1 VNDARPVRILAI
13 DGGGIRGIVPAT
25 MLVELQRRLPRPI
38 VEYFDVVAGT
48 STGGLVASA
57 VCAPAPSGG
66 PHYTPQQ
73 ILEFYVRDGRQI
85 FHRSLGWTVASLGG
99 LRRPKYPA
107 RGIDA
112 FLVDRFGDTELRHAL
127 KPLVLV
133 SYDLTLRA
141 PWVFSSVLAAEE
153 ASRNYLLRDACR
165 ASTAAPTYFP
175 AATVRS
181 LAGDSRELVDGGVC
195 ANDPVLAAFV
205 VAERLYP
212 GRPLALVSL
221 GTGNFTHPIDGAAA
235 KRWGLGGWAWRLLD
249 LFSDG
254 QSAMSE
260 ATTRRLLGAAARDG
274 SRYYRVQPDLPA
286 GLGRMDDTSDENLA
300 GLERVTREHCTRHAA
315 QFDEIATALLSG

>member
-1 VNDARPVRILAI
+1 MNDPQPVRILAV

-25 MLVELQRRLPRPI
+25 VLVELQRLLPRPI
-38 VEYFDVVAGT
+38 IEYFDVVAGT

-57 VCAPAPSGG
+57 VCAPDSSGG
-66 PHYTPQQ
+66 PRYTPQQ
-73 ILEFYVRDGRQI
+73 ILEFYMNECRQI
-85 FHRSLGWTVASLGG
+85 FHRSAWWTIESLGG

-112 FLVDRFGDTELRHAL
+112 FLLAHFGDLELRHAL
-127 KPLVLV
+127 KPLVMV
-133 SYDLTLRA
+133 SYDLTRRA

-153 ASRNYLLRDACR
+153 ATRNFLLRDACR

-205 VAERLYP
+205 VAERLHP
-212 GRPLALVSL
+212 GRPVMLVSL
-221 GTGNFTHPIDGAAA
+221 GTGNFTNPIDGAAA
-235 KRWGLGGWAWRLLD
+235 KRWGVAGWAWRLID
-249 LFSDG
+249 LLSDG

-260 ATTRRLLGAAARDG
+260 ATMRRLLGSAARAH
-274 SRYYRVQPDLPA
+274 SSYHRLQPDLPA
-286 GLGRMDDTSDENLA
+286 DLGRMDDTSPGNVT
-300 GLERVTREHCTRHAA
+300 GLERVAREYCATHAA
-315 QFDEIATALLSG
+315 QLDSIAAALAG

>member
-1 VNDARPVRILAI
+1 MNDPRPVRILAV

-25 MLVELQRRLPRPI
+25 VLVELQRRLPRPI

-57 VCAPAPSGG
+57 VCAPGPSGG
-66 PHYTPQQ
+66 PRYTPQQ
-73 ILEFYVRDGRQI
+73 ILEFYVRDCRQI
-85 FHRSLGWTVASLGG
+85 FHRSLGWVVESLGG

-107 RGIDA
+107 HGIEA
-112 FLVDRFGDTELRHAL
+112 FLEDRFDDTELRQAL
-127 KPLVLV
+127 KPLVMV
-133 SYDLTLRA
+133 SYDLTQRA
-141 PWVFSSVLAAEE
+141 PWVFSSVLAADE

-175 AATVRS
+175 AATARS
-181 LAGDSRELVDGGVC
+181 LAGDARELVDGGVC

-221 GTGNFTHPIDGAAA
+221 GTGNFTNPIDGAAA

-249 LFSDG
+249 LLSDG

-260 ATTRRLLGAAARDG
+260 ATMRRLVGAAARDG
-274 SRYYRVQPDLPA
+274 SQYYRVQPDLPA
-286 GLGRMDDTSDENLA
+286 GLGRMDDTSDENVA
-300 GLERVTREHCTRHAA
+300 GLERITRDHCARHAA
-315 QFDEIATALLSG
+315 QLDTIATALLPG

>member
-1 VNDARPVRILAI
+1 MNDARPVRILAI

>member
-1 VNDARPVRILAI
+1 MSELRPVRILAV

-25 MLVELQRRLPRPI
+25 VLVELQRRLPRPI
-38 VEYFDVVAGT
+38 VDYFDVVAGT

-57 VCAPAPSGG
+57 VCAPGPAGG
-66 PHYTPQQ
+66 PRYTPQQ
-73 ILEFYVRDGRQI
+73 ILEFYVRDCRQI
-85 FHRSLGWTVASLGG
+85 FHRSPWWFIESLGG

-107 RGIDA
+107 RGIEA
-112 FLVDRFGDTELRHAL
+112 FLSDRFGDTELRHAL
-127 KPLVLV
+127 KPLVMV
-133 SYDLTLRA
+133 SYDLTRRA

-181 LAGDSRELVDGGVC
+181 FAGDSREVVDGGVC

-205 VAERLYP
+205 VAERLHP

-221 GTGNFTHPIDGAAA
+221 GTGNFTNPIDGAAA
-235 KRWGLGGWAWRLLD
+235 KRWGLGGWAWKLLD
-249 LFSDG
+249 LLSDG

-260 ATTRRLLGAAARDG
+260 ATMRRLLGVAARAD
-274 SRYYRVQPDLPA
+274 SHYHRVQPDLPA
-286 GLGRMDDTSDENLA
+286 GLGRMDDTSPENVA
-300 GLERVTREHCTRHAA
+300 GLERITREHCLQHAA
-315 QFDEIATALLSG
+315 QLDLIAAEIAA